1 MPTTRPTFH
10 PLLPPQ
16 ASLKFIEQ
24 RGVAA
29 IPKASTAA
37 YQAENLDLAG
47 FTLTEDDMVALG
59 NMANPNKRGGAD
71 GMGMMCIDTSTG
83 KMARCYYLD

>member
-10 PLLPPQ
+10 PLPPPPPPPKVIQ
-16 ASLKFIEQ
+16 H
-24 RGVAA
+24 RGGRAL
-29 IPKASTAA
+29 PKASTAA